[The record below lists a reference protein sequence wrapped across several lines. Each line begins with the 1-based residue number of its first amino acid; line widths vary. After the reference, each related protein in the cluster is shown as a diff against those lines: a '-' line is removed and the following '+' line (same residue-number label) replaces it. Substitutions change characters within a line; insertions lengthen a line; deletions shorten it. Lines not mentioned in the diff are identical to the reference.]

1 MISPNGLL
9 LQYLPPEV
17 MMKTLF
23 PYLNAVDLMNLSKTN
38 LWWKEKVKIYLVD
51 FVLSSVEV
59 LNSKTPVIREEFKK
73 VLNSLENLDT
83 DFIID
88 DIFPLLKFYHLKLF
102 QKVSVFWNRKVKFFI
117 EKLKINPENRSSY
130 WQERE
135 TEDMDV
141 LMYLNSKHFERLTL
155 NLHLQSQV
163 QVMGRRFGKYDG
175 SSCIFWQ
182 VNVRGGKIILTTTR
196 DMNRSQ
202 TPRFGSQGLRPHSG
216 KPKRA
221 TGIVDIDDREVL
233 NY

>member
-1 MISPNGLL
+1 MISLNGVF
-9 LQYLPPEV
+9 LQYLPPEI
-17 MMKTLF
+17 MMKAVF
-23 PYLNAVDLMNLSKTN
+23 PYLNTVDLLNLSKTN
-38 LWWKEKVKIYLVD
+38 LWWKEKVKIYLID

-59 LNSKTPVIREEFKK
+59 HISKGPVMQEDMKK
-73 VLNSLENLDT
+73 VMASLENLDT

-88 DIFPLLKFYHLKLF
+88 DLFPLLKFYHLKFF
-102 QKVSVFWNRKVKFFI
+102 QKINVFWNRKVKMFI
-117 EKLKINPENRSSY
+117 EKLKINPHNINSY

-135 TEDMDV
+135 TEDKEV
-141 LMYLNSKHFERLTL
+141 LLYLNSKHYERLTL
-155 NLHLQSQV
+155 NPHLQTQV

-196 DMNRSQ
+196 DMNRTP

-216 KPKRA
+216 RQKRA